1 MFFLLFHKKF
11 NELGHKAT
19 TWERRIKM
27 EETNIVVEETT
38 QEMAGASEILTFDEI
53 LEDKYYQS
61 EFDKKVAKA
70 LETARK
76 KWEKE
81 AEEKRTEAEKL
92 ANMNAEEK
100 HKYELEKLAK
110 ERDEAISRLNA
121 YELKEQAIKIA
132 NEKELPISLLNV
144 IDYTKED
151 AESIKT
157 KIDEIEVVYKQAI
170 QSGINDRMKE
180 KTPKTVINGSMTD
193 NDDEVEK
200 WREDAGI

>member
-1 MFFLLFHKKF
+1 MEEEK
-11 NELGHKAT
+11 T
-19 TWERRIKM
+19 M
-27 EETNIVVEETT
+27 VEETNDEN
-38 QEMAGASEILTFDEI
+38 AGAGDILTFDEI
-53 LEDKYYQS
+53 LQDKYYQS

-81 AEEKRTEAEKL
+81 LEEKRTEAEKL
-92 ANMNAEEK
+92 AKMNAEEK
-100 HKYELEKLAK
+100 HKYELDKLAK

-180 KTPKTVINGSMTD
+180 KTPKTVVDGGTTKTNLPRASY
-193 NDDEVEK
+193 
-200 WREDAGI
+200 

>member
-1 MFFLLFHKKF
+1 MEEEK
-11 NELGHKAT
+11 T
-19 TWERRIKM
+19 M
-27 EETNIVVEETT
+27 VEETNDEN
-38 QEMAGASEILTFDEI
+38 AGAGDILTFDEI
-53 LEDKYYQS
+53 LQDKYYQS

-81 AEEKRTEAEKL
+81 LEEKRTEAEKL
-92 ANMNAEEK
+92 AKMNAEEK
-100 HKYELEKLAK
+100 HKYELEKAMK
-110 ERDEAISRLNA
+110 EKEEAIAKLNA

-180 KTPKTVINGSMTD
+180 KTPKTVVDGGTTKTNLPRASY
-193 NDDEVEK
+193 
-200 WREDAGI
+200 

>member
-1 MFFLLFHKKF
+1 VGK
-11 NELGHKAT
+11 
-19 TWERRIKM
+19 ERFKRM
-27 EETNIVVEETT
+27 EKTNKVVEETT
-38 QEMAGASEILTFDEI
+38 NQETVGASEIMTFDEI
-53 LEDKYYQS
+53 LQDKYYQS

-70 LETARK
+70 LETART

-92 ANMNAEEK
+92 ASMNAEEK

-110 ERDEAISRLNA
+110 ERDEATSRLNA

-144 IDYTKED
+144 IDYTKEN

-157 KIDEIEVVYKQAI
+157 KIEEIEVVYKQAI

-180 KTPKTVINGSMTD
+180 KTPKTVVDTPTTTEMPIMF
-193 NDDEVEK
+193 
-200 WREDAGI
+200 